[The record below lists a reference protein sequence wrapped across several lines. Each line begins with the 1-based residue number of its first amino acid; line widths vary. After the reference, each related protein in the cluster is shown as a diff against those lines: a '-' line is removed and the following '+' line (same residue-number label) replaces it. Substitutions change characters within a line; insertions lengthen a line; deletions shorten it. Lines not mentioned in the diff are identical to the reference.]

1 MKNNII
7 EIKDNKNLS
16 FDIYKEN
23 IDSLIENK
31 KIDKLKLLPNY
42 FDITANYWIVDKYIA
57 MNGQVSSEYFPNT
70 FSAYAKAIKDKY
82 AICIP
87 VQQLDDENVVCFSH
101 KNISK
106 VIPTTSGYLNKL
118 NLKELKDIK
127 LNSENETVPTL
138 DEALDFIAGKTHII
152 IELDNEGMIG
162 KFEDRVL
169 NSLQK
174 YITTY
179 KCYNNVAILS
189 INPYT
194 LQYFYQ
200 QFPYITRILKSG
212 NFVDKMFGSIPTSK
226 LKKLK
231 YYKITHADFICYS
244 PELLPARCVSK
255 HKPVGI
261 LASNIV
267 NQNQYLSVAPFVD
280 NIIFSNFKPTI

>member
-42 FDITANYWIVDKYIA
+42 FDITANYWVVDKYIV

-127 LNSENETVPTL
+127 LNSDNETVPTL
-138 DEALDFIAGKTHII
+138 DEALEFIAGKTPII
-152 IELDNEGMIG
+152 IELNNEGMVG

-169 NSLQK
+169 NSL
-174 YITTY
+174 
-179 KCYNNVAILS
+179 
-189 INPYT
+189 
-194 LQYFYQ
+194 
-200 QFPYITRILKSG
+200 
-212 NFVDKMFGSIPTSK
+212 
-226 LKKLK
+226 
-231 YYKITHADFICYS
+231 
-244 PELLPARCVSK
+244 
-255 HKPVGI
+255 
-261 LASNIV
+261 
-267 NQNQYLSVAPFVD
+267 
-280 NIIFSNFKPTI
+280 